1 MDLNGKNVFYPRVA
15 EIVWKH
21 IENDENNIHSVRNEL
36 IECNKIFQFAYSK
49 PTLKPTVLLKD
60 EVLISEMNFIWNSGS
75 GKAKTI
81 NESLKSDS
89 SYHQLELFKRTGN
102 WKGSW
107 RGKKISRWAKR
118 KRAER
123 KKIKQKKEGWL
134 QSKINNLNVSQKLK
148 KKKQTKKSCEVGFKT

>member
-1 MDLNGKNVFYPRVA
+1 MTKITFTQWEKNWLNVTRFFSLPIPNLPWSLQFCWKMRYWSQKWISF
-15 EIVWKH
+15 EIQGVERQKQSTKVWRATAATT
-21 IENDENNIHSVRNEL
+21 NWS
-36 IECNKIFQFAYSK
+36 YS
-49 PTLKPTVLLKD
+49 
-60 EVLISEMNFIWNSGS
+60 
-75 GKAKTI
+75 
-81 NESLKSDS
+81 
-89 SYHQLELFKRTGN
+89 KRTGN

-148 KKKQTKKSCEVGFKT
+148 KKKQTKKSCEVGFKN

>member
-60 EVLISEMNFIWNSGS
+60 EVLISEMNFI
-75 GKAKTI
+75 
-81 NESLKSDS
+81 
-89 SYHQLELFKRTGN
+89 
-102 WKGSW
+102 
-107 RGKKISRWAKR
+107 
-118 KRAER
+118 
-123 KKIKQKKEGWL
+123 
-134 QSKINNLNVSQKLK
+134 
-148 KKKQTKKSCEVGFKT
+148 